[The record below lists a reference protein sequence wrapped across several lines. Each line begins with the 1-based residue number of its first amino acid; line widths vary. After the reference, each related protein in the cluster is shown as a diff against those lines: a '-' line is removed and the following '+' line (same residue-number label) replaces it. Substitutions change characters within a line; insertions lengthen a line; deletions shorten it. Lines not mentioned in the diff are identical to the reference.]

1 VIYGLGA
8 AIGWGMADVGAAVAG
23 RRIGSVAATVV
34 AQVTSL
40 VVVAFL
46 VLAIRPAWTGD
57 AENLIVL
64 ATNGGIVGA
73 AYLAHYRA
81 LELGPVAIVSPI
93 VAAYAVP
100 PVVLAVV
107 VLGETLGGSVL
118 VGAIVTLLGV
128 VVASVDLR
136 AASGSRF
143 SGPGIP
149 VGIASM
155 LLFGLATFTLGRQS
169 QEVGWLPAM
178 AIGRTFSVA
187 VLLVIAAVKRPRIRT
202 AAPVGLAV
210 AAAAGIADIFGVAMY
225 SFGAETG
232 SIAIVTAAS
241 ATFVLFPI
249 VAGVALFGE
258 RPGPTQFLGIAFVIG
273 GLLLLGLG

>member
-8 AIGWGMADVGAAVAG
+8 ALGWGLADLGAAVSG
-23 RRIGSVAATVV
+23 RRIGSVAATVL

-40 VVVAFL
+40 LAVGILVVAL
-46 VLAIRPAWTGD
+46 RPEWTGD
-57 AENLIVL
+57 GGNVL
-64 ATNGGIVGA
+64 VLGVNGAIVGL

-107 VLGETLGGSVL
+107 LLDETLAGWVL
-118 VGAIVTLLGV
+118 AGAIVTLLGV
-128 VVASVDLR
+128 VVASADLR
-136 AASGSRF
+136 AASGERF

-155 LLFGLATFTLGRQS
+155 LLFGLATFTLGRQA

-178 AIGRTFSVA
+178 ALGRLFSVCT
-187 VLLVIAAVKRPRIRT
+187 LLVVSVILRPRFREAAT
-202 AAPVGLAV
+202 AGLAV
-210 AAAAGIADIFGVAMY
+210 AAVAGLADILGVAMY
-225 SFGAETG
+225 SFGAEVG
-232 SIAIVTAAS
+232 LISVVTAAS

-249 VAGVALFGE
+249 VGGVALFGE
-258 RPGPTQFLGIAFVIG
+258 RPGLTQYVGIAMVVG

>member
-1 VIYGLGA
+1 MIFGLGA
-8 AIGWGMADVGAAVAG
+8 ALGWGLADLGAAVSG
-23 RRIGSVAATVV
+23 RKIGSVAATVL

-40 VVVAFL
+40 VAVAILVVAL
-46 VLAIRPAWTGD
+46 RPEWTGD
-57 AENLIVL
+57 AGNVL
-64 ATNGGIVGA
+64 VLGVNGAIVGL

-107 VLGETLGGSVL
+107 LLGETLTGWVL
-118 VGAIVTLLGV
+118 AGAVVTLLGV
-128 VVASVDLR
+128 VVASTDLR
-136 AASGSRF
+136 AASGKRF

-155 LLFGLATFTLGRQS
+155 LLFGLATFTLGRQA

-178 AIGRTFSVA
+178 ALGRTFSVGTLLA
-187 VLLVIAAVKRPRIRT
+187 VTAVVRPRFR
-202 AAPVGLAV
+202 AAEAVGLGLATI
-210 AAAAGIADIFGVAMY
+210 AGLADIFGVAMY
-225 SFGAETG
+225 SRGAEIG
-232 SIAIVTAAS
+232 LISIVTAAS

-249 VAGVALFGE
+249 VGGVALFGE
-258 RPGPTQFLGIAFVIG
+258 RPGPSQYLGIAMVVG